1 MSFKIQIQ
9 SYNVCFYWYAQY
21 FVRGWIHKMC
31 AQWFEASCCHNLVIL
46 SPFITYLRICD
57 KCNTTDP
64 SCGTG
69 SVYLSGAHAFT
80 PVVCGVIVAL
90 YLVFCVIFCSSLFV
104 FLSFYFG
111 RCIVCLLFW
120 PLYCL
125 FFILAVVLSVF
136 YFGRCIVCL
145 LFWPL
150 YCLSFILAVVLS
162 VFYFGRCIVCLLFW
176 PLYCLSFLSFYF
188 GRCTVCLFCSFIL
201 AIALSVFRSVFL

>member
-150 YCLSFILAVVLS
+150 YCLSF
-162 VFYFGRCIVCLLFW
+162 
-176 PLYCLSFLSFYF
+176 LSFYF

>member
-69 SVYLSGAHAFT
+69 SVYLSRAHAFNS
-80 PVVCGVIVAL
+80 CFL
-90 YLVFCVIFCSSLFV
+90 WCYCCLV
-104 FLSFYFG
+104 LSFLCNILWITVCVFVLLIWP
-111 RCIVCLLFW
+111 CIVCLSSIYFFW
-120 PLYCL
+120 LP
-125 FFILAVVLSVF
+125 
-136 YFGRCIVCL
+136 
-145 LFWPL
+145 
-150 YCLSFILAVVLS
+150 
-162 VFYFGRCIVCLLFW
+162 
-176 PLYCLSFLSFYF
+176 FLIKCSL
-188 GRCTVCLFCSFIL
+188 RKHAIQCTMIYSSREEV
-201 AIALSVFRSVFL
+201 RE